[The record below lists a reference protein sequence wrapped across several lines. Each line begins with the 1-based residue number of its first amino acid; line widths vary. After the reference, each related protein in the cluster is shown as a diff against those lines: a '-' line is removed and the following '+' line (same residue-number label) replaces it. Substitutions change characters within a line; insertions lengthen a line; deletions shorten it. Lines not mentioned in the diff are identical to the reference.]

1 MNIAANIPA
10 APSSAARNGHAL
22 NKPQVHDD
30 VPQALSAL
38 VGALTTI
45 DDPGELVEALNEV
58 RSALHELSPL
68 KHHPVDFVRWVPA
81 VAVHGGFLSIAGD
94 RVSILAHRAQLG
106 SEVDPPAV
114 REALDSAD
122 EAGAQPA
129 GDEGSADV
137 RYLRAQLR
145 AAGDRA

>member
-1 MNIAANIPA
+1 MTLHVELVVPEGEVWAGDAERVIAKTLDGDIGVLTGHTPVLGILAEGSVVRILPEGDA
-10 APSSAARNGHAL
+10 AA
-22 NKPQVHDD
+22 D
-30 VPQALSAL
+30 
-38 VGALTTI
+38 
-45 DDPGELVEALNEV
+45 GEL
-58 RSALHELSPL
+58 
-68 KHHPVDFVRWVPA
+68 A

-122 EAGAQPA
+122 EAEAQPA